1 MGLLDYFRS
10 RTPATSSASVAKER
24 LQILVAHERSARNKP
39 DYLPRLQRDL
49 LEVVRRYVHVDDN
62 AITVT
67 MEEDGNHEVLELN
80 IVLPEEAAAA
90 PTPKPRQR
98 SHPRR

>member
-10 RTPATSSASVAKER
+10 RTPNATSASVAKER
-24 LQILVAHERSARNKP
+24 LQILVAHERSERNRP

-49 LEVVRRYVHVDDN
+49 LEVVRRYVQVDDN

-80 IVLPEEAAAA
+80 IVLPDEASKA
-90 PTPKPRQR
+90 PKPKPRQR
-98 SHPRR
+98 PHSRR

>member
-10 RTPATSSASVAKER
+10 RNPTTSSASVAKER

-49 LEVVRRYVHVDDN
+49 LEVVRRYVHVDEN

-80 IVLPEEAAAA
+80 IVLPEEAAAT

>member
-10 RTPATSSASVAKER
+10 RTPNTSSASVAKER
-24 LQILVAHERSARNKP
+24 LQILVAHERSERNKP

-90 PTPKPRQR
+90 PKPKPRQR